1 MDLQPTARLQI
12 GTDPTF
18 WVVPASQ
25 DAIAGQL
32 KQAAGPVEL
41 PVAGPLEGLLVL
53 SARAAGW
60 VTVLPGTP
68 DVGGTHPTGS
78 ASPRGTHPTG
88 GGAPTAAAVHLPS
101 LTAVTPSTPGHLLAT
116 GTEVATTA
124 EDIKAAMTNG
134 TRLTLQ
140 LNAASGGGLLVLNG
154 AALAF
159 VVLVLATA

>member
-1 MDLQPTARLQI
+1 MDPQPTARVQI

-32 KQAAGPVEL
+32 QQAAGPVDL
-41 PVAGPLEGLLVL
+41 PVADPLNGLLVL
-53 SARAAGW
+53 SALAAGW
-60 VTVLPGTP
+60 VTVLPGAP
-68 DVGGTHPTGS
+68 DTGGTHPTGT

-88 GGAPTAAAVHLPS
+88 DRAQTAAAVYLPS
-101 LTAVTPSTPGHLLAT
+101 LTAATPSTPGHLLAT

-124 EDIKAAMTNG
+124 EDIRAAMTNG

-140 LNAASGGGLLVLNG
+140 LNADSGGGLLVLNG

-159 VVLVLATA
+159 VVLVLATV